1 MSSDIPAPCPYCKRT
16 PDVSELPE
24 RRGHYRVACLNEECQ
39 GKLISEGYSG
49 RRKAIRAWGQSLL
62 ERARIKERLRDFT
75 LTHFALWRGLVV
87 WNDVRRYP
95 DLPLDSK
102 EKPLYPPNQRNI
114 TNEFQIRYLSSA
126 HEAYLVLAL
135 WNLLYD
141 ESKDTKG
148 HLRKLAERL
157 LDCGVKS
164 KCFRMEHLNDCL
176 SFLEN
181 KQSAKAFERY
191 RHKRLA
197 HLGTYE
203 ETKDVR
209 LNSDLIYRLVPK
221 TSYLFELLHEELE
234 QIPSYTD
241 NQWSTTGL
249 MVAHFFSH
257 SGKDE
262 LLFKLFRS
270 RVVPSEEYR
279 KAVRSFIS
287 KRDRRERK
295 AHAFPK
301 ARKKVT
307 TPTK

>member
-1 MSSDIPAPCPYCKRT
+1 M
-16 PDVSELPE
+16 
-24 RRGHYRVACLNEECQ
+24 
-39 GKLISEGYSG
+39 
-49 RRKAIRAWGQSLL
+49 
-62 ERARIKERLRDFT
+62 
-75 LTHFALWRGLVV
+75 THFALWRGLVV
-87 WNDVRRYP
+87 WNDVRRYS

-203 ETKDVR
+203 ETTSLGAWLVHEGMRISQPPESNQTVHNRSWDIP
-209 LNSDLIYRLVPK
+209 LNSRF
-221 TSYLFELLHEELE
+221 LFEVN
-234 QIPSYTD
+234 S
-241 NQWSTTGL
+241 
-249 MVAHFFSH
+249 
-257 SGKDE
+257 
-262 LLFKLFRS
+262 
-270 RVVPSEEYR
+270 
-279 KAVRSFIS
+279 
-287 KRDRRERK
+287 
-295 AHAFPK
+295 
-301 ARKKVT
+301 
-307 TPTK
+307 

>member
-1 MSSDIPAPCPYCKRT
+1 LIEQPRNPAKKTNQKTQNYNLGLSSQ
-16 PDVSELPE
+16 
-24 RRGHYRVACLNEECQ
+24 RGHA
-39 GKLISEGYSG
+39 
-49 RRKAIRAWGQSLL
+49 
-62 ERARIKERLRDFT
+62 
-75 LTHFALWRGLVV
+75 
-87 WNDVRRYP
+87 
-95 DLPLDSK
+95 
-102 EKPLYPPNQRNI
+102 
-114 TNEFQIRYLSSA
+114 
-126 HEAYLVLAL
+126 
-135 WNLLYD
+135 
-141 ESKDTKG
+141 
-148 HLRKLAERL
+148 
-157 LDCGVKS
+157 DCGVKS
-164 KCFRMEHLNDCL
+164 KRFRMEHLNDCL

-181 KQSAKAFERY
+181 KQSAKEFERY

-270 RVVPSEEYR
+270 RVLPSEEYR

-301 ARKKVT
+301 ARKKVR